1 MPIEHKLINQ
11 DGAVVY
17 LPKNSNVEGLPN
29 LAEPDPY
36 VDTVSQA
43 YPLGTRAVIG
53 ERVYRYG
60 KASSDGI
67 TTPGRLAQNGSVY
80 NDDGLQDSH
89 EGSSTAVAIAVGDK
103 SIIYT
108 DTNSSHVANW
118 FRRGW
123 LIAFYSATTYTL
135 QILSNT
141 AAGTTMTVTMVDG
154 FPLIDANGALFATI
168 HQSIYSQ
175 MRNRAAGFST
185 VAATVGM
192 PSTIFAASYF
202 GWMQT
207 WGPCYTVAT
216 VTFGDQAYE
225 RMCTVAYDGSVRPT
239 SFATAEQ
246 RVGHLLPQ
254 IEDNDSFMML
264 QIAP

>member
-1 MPIEHKLINQ
+1 MPIEHKVINQ

-53 ERVYRYG
+53 ERVYHYG

-123 LIAFYSATTYTL
+123 LIAFYSATTYT
-135 QILSNT
+135 
-141 AAGTTMTVTMVDG
+141 
-154 FPLIDANGALFATI
+154 
-168 HQSIYSQ
+168 Q
-175 MRNRAAGFST
+175 M
-185 VAATVGM
+185 
-192 PSTIFAASYF
+192 
-202 GWMQT
+202 
-207 WGPCYTVAT
+207 
-216 VTFGDQAYE
+216 
-225 RMCTVAYDGSVRPT
+225 
-239 SFATAEQ
+239 
-246 RVGHLLPQ
+246 
-254 IEDNDSFMML
+254 
-264 QIAP
+264 